1 MVGMAQAE
9 KLQERLASEPIRE
22 IYSSDLKR
30 ALHTAEVIASSH
42 QADVIPRPELR
53 EIDFG
58 QFEGM
63 TFAEIQRLYP
73 EAAKLWTRK
82 NIGSNPELG
91 FPGGESLHTLATRV
105 ASFITKLTRTETSD
119 TVLVVG
125 HGGPLR
131 IIVCQLLGLELSHWW
146 QIQLNPAS
154 LTVVETYPEGGVLC
168 LLNDVCHLAMP

>member
-1 MVGMAQAE
+1 MVGMTQAE
-9 KLQERLASEPIRE
+9 KLRERLASEPIRE

-42 QADVIPRPELR
+42 QVDVIPRPELR

-63 TFAEIQRLYP
+63 TFAEIQSLYP
-73 EAAKLWTRK
+73 EAAKLWT
-82 NIGSNPELG
+82 GSNPELR
-91 FPGGESLHTLATRV
+91 FPGGESLNTLATRV
-105 ASFITKLTRTETSD
+105 ASFLTKLAGTETSD

-131 IIVCQLLGLELSHWW
+131 IIVCRLLGLDLSHWW
-146 QIQLNPAS
+146 QIQLDPAS
-154 LTVVETYPEGGVLC
+154 LTVVETYPEGAVLC